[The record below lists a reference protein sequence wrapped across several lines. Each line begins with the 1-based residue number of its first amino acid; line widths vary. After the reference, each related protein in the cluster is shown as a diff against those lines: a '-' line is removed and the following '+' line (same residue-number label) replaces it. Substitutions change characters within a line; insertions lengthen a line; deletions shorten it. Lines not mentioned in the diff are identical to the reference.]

1 MTAIRGLPPGRAG
14 RLWLRRRQ
22 AAAETGRRTAR
33 RTAAAAAPGAGAV
46 HPAGRTNRQGLG
58 AHLLE
63 ANRWLLRAALIGHR
77 RAIRL
82 ADDGAT
88 ADVQLHWNTV
98 MGVRYPTAASI
109 TPPPPSPT
117 SPSPGTAAL
126 VQAAAATQPALQA
139 AVQHAAATA
148 ALRAIDAELAVTRRR
163 LHAINDR
170 WLPRLAAAATTA
182 RLELDEQERAEAARL
197 RWAAGIRGGQP

>member
-22 AAAETGRRTAR
+22 AAAERAAELLDVRLRLLHQERERFTLLAERTGEDWERTC
-33 RTAAAAAPGAGAV
+33 
-46 HPAGRTNRQGLG
+46 
-58 AHLLE
+58 LE

-98 MGVRYPTAASI
+98 MGVRYPFAASI

-126 VQAAAATQPALQA
+126 VQAAAAIQPALQA
-139 AVQHAAATA
+139 AVRHAAAAA

-170 WLPRLAAAATTA
+170 WLPRLAAAATAA
-182 RLELDEQERAEAARL
+182 RLELDEQEQAEAGRL
-197 RWAAGIRGGQP
+197 RWAAGRRGGQP